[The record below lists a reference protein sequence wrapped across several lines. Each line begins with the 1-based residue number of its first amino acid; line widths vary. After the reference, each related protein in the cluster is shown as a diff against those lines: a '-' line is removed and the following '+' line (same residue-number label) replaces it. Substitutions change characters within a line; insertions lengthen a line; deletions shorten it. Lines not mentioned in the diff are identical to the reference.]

1 MTPKTTSSTG
11 EQTGNQIGNR
21 PKWRKRIRPLYL
33 GIAAAVLITFLVGYI
48 IYRIQTAPQSPIR
61 IAVVVPL
68 TGTLRHRGEEALD
81 AVHLY
86 FDEVNRQGGV
96 SGHPL
101 EVVPYDDGD
110 KPEIASTKAREVAAS
125 QALVVIG
132 HFTSPTSLA
141 ASKVY
146 KEASIPAITAFATVP
161 AITAGNPYYFRV
173 AIESSLQGHILAAYA
188 KSVLGQRRARI
199 IFSDEAYGRTLRA
212 AFLDEFVE
220 EGGELEADFSWDPHG
235 SAEQHAAVIEQASTS
250 IANGESGVLLLAVST
265 DLTKE
270 VVLRLRQTGVNPVIL
285 GGSSL
290 GSDFPQRFRTEPEE
304 QREPGYFTNNTY
316 LASPLLLDSS
326 SERSLEFSQRLFN
339 RYGFHADEVSAKYY
353 EAALLIV
360 EALRRGQVE
369 LTPQSRDGDRHKIR
383 EWLARQDNPSQAI
396 TGLTGPIYFDENQSA
411 IQNVRIGRC
420 TAGQCVSAPI
430 QLAAVPDPHLI
441 DLDRELAAGHVIR
454 VRQQFYWLQRVVYTG
469 IDINQ
474 ISRVDTSK
482 GTFTSDFYLWFRYAG
497 DDEVRGIDLNA
508 ATEKSPYDEK
518 SPLLEQNLDGLHYSL
533 YRVRGD
539 FRSTFDFHDYPFD
552 SQSLVVR
559 VTNPRM
565 TREQVIYAI
574 DNFGL
579 KLPRTDG
586 GVSRL
591 PALANWDFTQVLYGS
606 DALSSHSTRGQPG
619 AFHTNNETQFSG
631 FNVVVGIKRKTTIFL
646 IKTLLPLLLLVL
658 VVYVTL
664 FFPPSLTKERLT
676 IAISA
681 MLASA
686 VLLTAIN
693 SQLTDVGYT
702 TAIEYGF
709 YAFFALCLFCVIVGL
724 LTERLHT
731 RKNPELANQF
741 DLATRIIY
749 PVATVIVFVCYY
761 FRYH

>member
-1 MTPKTTSSTG
+1 MTAKIPSSTG
-11 EQTGNQIGNR
+11 QEMGNR
-21 PKWRKRIRPLYL
+21 TTLPSYRRRIAF
-33 GIAAAVLITFLVGYI
+33 GIAAAALVLCLLAYF
-48 IYRIQTAPQSPIR
+48 IYRPAPENPIQ

-68 TGTLRHRGEEALD
+68 SGPLEQRGKEALD

-96 SGHPL
+96 RGHHL
-101 EVVPYDDGD
+101 EVIQYDDAD
-110 KPEIASTKAREVAAS
+110 KPEIATAKAHEVAAS
-125 QALVVIG
+125 PALVVIG
-132 HFTSPTSLA
+132 HFTSPASLA
-141 ASKVY
+141 GGKVY
-146 KEASIPAITAFATVP
+146 REASIPAITAFATVP
-161 AITAGNPYYFRV
+161 GITTGNPYYFRV
-173 AIESSLQGHILAAYA
+173 AIESSAQGHILAAYA
-188 KSVLGQRRARI
+188 KSVLGQGRARI
-199 IFSDEAYGRTLRA
+199 IFSDEAYGRSLRA
-212 AFLDEFVE
+212 AFDDEFAE
-220 EGGELEADFSWDPHG
+220 EGGELEGEWTWDPHG
-235 SAEQHAAVIEQASTS
+235 SAEQHAAVIEQASNS
-250 IANGESGVLLLAVST
+250 IANGESGVLILAVST

-270 VVLRLRQTGVNPVIL
+270 VVLRLRRTGVNPVIL

-290 GSDFPQRFRTEPEE
+290 GSDFPQRFRGETEE

-326 SERSLEFSQRLFN
+326 SERSLEFSERLFN
-339 RYGFHADEVSAKYY
+339 RYGLRADEVSAKYY
-353 EAALLIV
+353 ETALLIA
-360 EALRRGQVE
+360 EALRHGDVD
-369 LTPQSRDGDRHKIR
+369 LTPQSRDEDRRKIR
-383 EWLARQDNPSQAI
+383 EWLARQTDPSQAI
-396 TGLTGPIYFDENQSA
+396 DGLTGPIYFDQNRSA
-411 IQNVRIGRC
+411 VQNVRIGRC
-420 TAGQCVSAPI
+420 TEGQCVSAPI

-441 DLDRELAAGHVIR
+441 DLDRELAAGHVVR

-474 ISRVDTSK
+474 ISRVDAGK

-497 DDEVRGIDLNA
+497 DDEVRSVDLNA

-518 SPLLEQNLDGLHYSL
+518 SPLLQQKLDGLHYSL
-533 YRVRGD
+533 YRIRGD

-552 SQSLVVR
+552 SQSLVLR

-574 DNFGL
+574 DTFGL
-579 KLPRTDG
+579 KLPRADG
-586 GVSRL
+586 GVSQL
-591 PALANWDFTQVLYGS
+591 PALANWNFTHVLYGS
-606 DALSSHSTRGQPG
+606 DTLSSHSTRGQPG
-619 AFHTNNETQFSG
+619 AFRTNNETQFSG
-631 FNVVVGIKRKTTIFL
+631 FNVVIGVKRKTLIFL
-646 IKTLLPLLLLVL
+646 FKTLLPLLLLVL

-731 RKNPELANQF
+731 KKNPDLASRF

-749 PVATVIVFVCYY
+749 PLAAVTVFVCYY

>member
-1 MTPKTTSSTG
+1 
-11 EQTGNQIGNR
+11 
-21 PKWRKRIRPLYL
+21 
-33 GIAAAVLITFLVGYI
+33 
-48 IYRIQTAPQSPIR
+48 
-61 IAVVVPL
+61 
-68 TGTLRHRGEEALD
+68 
-81 AVHLY
+81 
-86 FDEVNRQGGV
+86 
-96 SGHPL
+96 
-101 EVVPYDDGD
+101 
-110 KPEIASTKAREVAAS
+110 
-125 QALVVIG
+125 
-132 HFTSPTSLA
+132 
-141 ASKVY
+141 
-146 KEASIPAITAFATVP
+146 
-161 AITAGNPYYFRV
+161 
-173 AIESSLQGHILAAYA
+173 
-188 KSVLGQRRARI
+188 
-199 IFSDEAYGRTLRA
+199 
-212 AFLDEFVE
+212 
-220 EGGELEADFSWDPHG
+220 
-235 SAEQHAAVIEQASTS
+235 
-250 IANGESGVLLLAVST
+250 
-265 DLTKE
+265 
-270 VVLRLRQTGVNPVIL
+270 VVLRLRRTGVNPVIL

-290 GSDFPQRFRTEPEE
+290 GSDFPQRFRDEPEE

-326 SERSLEFSQRLFN
+326 SERSLEFSEQLFN
-339 RYGFHADEVSAKYY
+339 RYGLRADEVSAKYY

-360 EALRRGQVE
+360 EALRRGEPE
-369 LTPQSRDGDRHKIR
+369 LTLQSRDGDRRKIR
-383 EWLARQDNPSQAI
+383 EWLAQQVNPSQAI
-396 TGLTGPIYFDENQSA
+396 TGLTGPIYFDQNQSA
-411 IQNVRIGRC
+411 LQNVRIGRC
-420 TAGQCVSAPI
+420 TGGQCVSAPI
-430 QLAAVPDPHLI
+430 QLAAVPDPRLI

-497 DDEVRGIDLNA
+497 DDEVRSVDLNA

-518 SPLLEQNLDGLHYSL
+518 SPLLEQKLDGLHYSL
-533 YRVRGD
+533 YRIRGD

-552 SQSLVVR
+552 AQSLVLR

-574 DNFGL
+574 DTFGL
-579 KLPRTDG
+579 KLPRVDG
-586 GVSRL
+586 GVSQL
-591 PALANWDFTQVLYGS
+591 PALANWEFTHIIYGS
-606 DALSSHSTRGQPG
+606 DTLSSHSTRGQPG
-619 AFHTNNETQFSG
+619 AFRTNNETQFSG
-631 FNVVVGIKRKTTIFL
+631 FNVLIGIKRKTLVFL

-724 LTERLHT
+724 LTERLHSQ
-731 RKNPELANQF
+731 KNPELANRF

-749 PVATVIVFVCYY
+749 ALAAMTVFVCYY